1 MSYKFMRILVFFDLP
16 VETSKDRAEYRAFH
30 TFLIKNG
37 FAMLQESVYSKL
49 VLNNTVGEAVK
60 ENVRKHCAKH
70 GLVQMLTVTEK
81 QFERMELIVGEVK
94 SNVIDND
101 NRLVI
106 L

>member
-1 MSYKFMRILVFFDLP
+1 MRILVFFDLP
-16 VETSKDRAEYRAFH
+16 VETSKDRVEYRAFH

>member
-1 MSYKFMRILVFFDLP
+1 
-16 VETSKDRAEYRAFH
+16 
-30 TFLIKNG
+30 
-37 FAMLQESVYSKL
+37 MLQESVYSKL

-101 NRLVI
+101 SRLVV

>member
-1 MSYKFMRILVFFDLP
+1 
-16 VETSKDRAEYRAFH
+16 
-30 TFLIKNG
+30 
-37 FAMLQESVYSKL
+37 MLQESVYSKL
-49 VLNNTVGEAVK
+49 VLNNTVGEAIK